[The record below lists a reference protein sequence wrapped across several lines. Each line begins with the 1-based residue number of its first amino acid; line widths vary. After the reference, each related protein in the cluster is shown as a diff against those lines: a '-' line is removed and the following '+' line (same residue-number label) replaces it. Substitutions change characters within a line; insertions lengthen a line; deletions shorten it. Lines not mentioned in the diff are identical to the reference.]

1 MNSFFTEG
9 ISNKSKP
16 FIPNEENITQNNK
29 DNFFTNSHPEIY
41 IDDLDKTNDWDKFNI
56 SNGGDFFTAKLSNNF
71 RRNYSRGKSFKFSV
85 WNESDTYNNDEFVV
99 DFVQWDKSL
108 WAAKKTSTN
117 IVPSEGDYWELIV
130 KGVSDIEFR
139 QIDNRIEYRYKDPTS
154 EWEKVF
160 ELVSVSEDQIK
171 KMLEDLEIKGGNT
184 YDTGLSETFI
194 NDVQNQAIAKKFK
207 EYELEI
213 TELQNVITT
222 MQAQLASL
230 TSN

>member
-16 FIPNEENITQNNK
+16 FVPNEENITQNNK

-56 SNGGDFFTAKLSNNF
+56 SNGGDFFTTKLSDNF
-71 RRNYSRGKSFKFSV
+71 RRNYSKGKSFKFSV

-117 IVPSEGDYWELIV
+117 IVPSEGDYWELVV

-139 QIDNRIEYRYKDPTS
+139 QTDNRIEYRYIDPTS
-154 EWEKVF
+154 EWKGLF
-160 ELVSVSEDQIK
+160 ELASVSEDQIK
-171 KMLEDLEIKGGNT
+171 KMLEDLDIKYGNT
-184 YDTGLSETFI
+184 HDTELSEIST
-194 NDVQNQAIAKKFK
+194 NVVQNQAITKKFK
-207 EYELEI
+207 EFELEI
-213 TELQNVITT
+213 TELQRVIAT
-222 MQAQLASL
+222 MQAQLKSL
-230 TSN
+230 MSN